1 MTAKRSLPQH
11 HETHDNHETQSQKQ
25 ITIVHDYHKTNSI
38 HHMPL
43 FTRKLQL
50 IQPDLN
56 PKLLHGSQT
65 TGPRNHKTQGC
76 YRIPLFAP
84 ACRPVCTQAAQCCCS
99 YVTIL
104 QHYSMHLTQVQVQ
117 SVHTI
122 HSMPRQCKHSVHPRS
137 IPLRENS
144 CLCPSPTKPKTTTP
158 NCFCTKLA

>member
-1 MTAKRSLPQH
+1 MNPHGQSHHESSWHHRGQNSITTSWKSWQPRDSQSQQHITIVHDYHPTTSWIHMTAKRSLPQH

-43 FTRKLQL
+43 FTLKWQL
-50 IQPDLN
+50 IQPNLN

-84 ACRPVCTQAAQCCCS
+84 ACRPVGS
-99 YVTIL
+99 YRTVIL
-104 QHYSMHLTQVQVQ
+104 
-117 SVHTI
+117 
-122 HSMPRQCKHSVHPRS
+122 
-137 IPLRENS
+137 
-144 CLCPSPTKPKTTTP
+144 TTP
-158 NCFCTKLA
+158 AGTSNPS